1 MSRNTNIIDFKQ
13 SQRGNMFN
21 GFDVSEDEESENE
34 EVIETKKKEEIVLS
48 NYTYEE
54 EKKNT
59 EETEDTKDS
68 KDEWIEVKRKHDVDL
83 IYHRGTW
90 EYKVITNRYIFE
102 DDGQFVLD
110 VFEIKKLFF
119 KFKKAKNNYV
129 RNKLFRRLKRV
140 ITDEAWES
148 IKNMV
153 IERGSRNRPN

>member
-1 MSRNTNIIDFKQ
+1 MSRNTNIIDFKERQ
-13 SQRGNMFN
+13 QGNMFD
-21 GFDVSEDEESENE
+21 GFDVSEDEESENDVSEKE
-34 EVIETKKKEEIVLS
+34 EVISS

-54 EKKNT
+54 EPNLV
-59 EETEDTKDS
+59 EEAKDA
-68 KDEWIEVKRKHDVDL
+68 KDAKDDWTEVKRKHDVDL
-83 IYHRGTW
+83 IYPRGTW
-90 EYKVITNRYIFE
+90 QYKVITNRYIFE

>member
-1 MSRNTNIIDFKQ
+1 MSRNTNIIDFKERQ
-13 SQRGNMFN
+13 QGNMFD
-21 GFDVSEDEESENE
+21 GFDVSEDEEYENDVSEKE
-34 EVIETKKKEEIVLS
+34 EVISS

-54 EKKNT
+54 EPNLV
-59 EETEDTKDS
+59 EEAKDA
-68 KDEWIEVKRKHDVDL
+68 KDAKDDWTEVKRKHDVDL
-83 IYHRGTW
+83 IYPRGTW
-90 EYKVITNRYIFE
+90 QYKVITNRYIFE

>member
-13 SQRGNMFN
+13 RQQGNMFD

-34 EVIETKKKEEIVLS
+34 EVIETKKEEVISS

-54 EKKNT
+54 ETNVVEKVKDT
-59 EETEDTKDS
+59 EEAKGKWT
-68 KDEWIEVKRKHDVDL
+68 EVKRKHDIDL
-83 IYHRGTW
+83 IYPRGTW
-90 EYKVITNRYIFE
+90 QYKVITNRYIFE
-102 DDGQFVLD
+102 DDGQLVLD
-110 VFEIKKLFF
+110 VFEIKKLFY
-119 KFKKAKNNYV
+119 KFKKAKNNYI

-153 IERGSRNRPN
+153 IERGYRKKTN